1 MRRDNLKYYLKESLL
16 NLPGEE
22 AHREMFPMRTVSS
35 EALKTAKNYR
45 LSGVLALIYPHENR
59 HQIILTER
67 QDYEGNH
74 SSQMS
79 FPGGKIEHSDKNS
92 LDAALR
98 ETYEEIGVMPNQVE
112 VLGKL
117 TDVYIPVSNF
127 LVHPYVGYLQMAPSY
142 TINER
147 EVKQIVTFDLTELSK
162 TENRI
167 ITEIKTGTGIKLKNI
182 PAFYIS
188 EKIIWGATALM
199 LNELK
204 FVLQRIN
211 TNKTI

>member
-1 MRRDNLKYYLKESLL
+1 MANENLKYALKESLL
-16 NLPGEE
+16 HLPGED
-22 AHREMFPMRTVSS
+22 AHREMFPLRAVSS
-35 EALKTAKNYR
+35 EALKTAENFR
-45 LSGVLALIYPHENR
+45 LSGVLALIYPIENN

-67 QDYEGNH
+67 QDYDGNH

-79 FPGGKIEHSDKNS
+79 FPGGKIEQSDKDS

-98 ETYEEIGVMPNQVE
+98 ETYEEIGVLPDQVE

-127 LVHPYVGYLQMAPSY
+127 LVHPYVGYLDMAPSFI
-142 TINER
+142 INER
-147 EVKQIVTFDLTELSK
+147 EVKQIVTFDLTELSNK
-162 TENRI
+162 ENRI
-167 ITEIKTGTGIKLKNI
+167 ITDITTGKGIKMKNI
-182 PAFYIS
+182 PALYIS

-204 FVLQRIN
+204 FVLQKLK
-211 TNKTI
+211 TNHPL